1 MGPSTVFISHAS
13 RDQTV
18 AGLVCQALEQR
29 HIRCWIAPRD
39 IGVGEIWDEAIANG
53 IKSCQVVVLIFSSGT
68 NDSAHVKRE
77 IHLAFDKAKL
87 VIPFRVEGVK
97 PDGGLEYMMVGV
109 QWLDAVVPPLEHHLK
124 VLVDRVEAIIGAAEE
139 RPAVAESR
147 SHTQQAPAG
156 QTAQPEPE
164 PAPPRATRKFPRWVW
179 GALATLALVT
189 VFAAVRRFMP
199 QPHPEPTPVSTSQP
213 QPTSTPVPFPQPQ
226 PTLQPKPTPQP
237 KPLVSRPDKVLVLEP
252 SNPKRVVP
260 QEKKPVQVENSR
272 PSVQMSGDVRG
283 QKPAPVEGS
292 KPSVPNPSVFAI
304 GRQATALY
312 GQQRY
317 GEAAPL
323 YDQGCNAGDPKAC
336 AMLGVMYYFGQ
347 GVTRDYSHSV
357 ALDSKA
363 CDGGYA
369 LGCALVGQAYREGR
383 GVEKDA
389 EKGRQLIGEACRMG
403 AQRACDMLADAT
415 PPNSG
420 DLDSSSRSVIPPPAP
435 TPAPSKFD
443 ERTLRLTRTNP
454 SATRMATITA
464 PGNGLQNHNIFHIDT
479 RDFAEGGTLVIDI
492 GISRSSATDGSF
504 DLFPDNVP
512 IPLQGDPTGTLI
524 GSYNVPRGSSTRLEY
539 RFGRGQVF
547 ALNLEGNWF
556 SPKGATGPVQF
567 RATVRK

>member
-1 MGPSTVFISHAS
+1 M
-13 RDQTV
+13 
-18 AGLVCQALEQR
+18 
-29 HIRCWIAPRD
+29 
-39 IGVGEIWDEAIANG
+39 
-53 IKSCQVVVLIFSSGT
+53 
-68 NDSAHVKRE
+68 
-77 IHLAFDKAKL
+77 
-87 VIPFRVEGVK
+87 
-97 PDGGLEYMMVGV
+97 
-109 QWLDAVVPPLEHHLK
+109 
-124 VLVDRVEAIIGAAEE
+124 
-139 RPAVAESR
+139 
-147 SHTQQAPAG
+147 
-156 QTAQPEPE
+156 
-164 PAPPRATRKFPRWVW
+164 
-179 GALATLALVT
+179 
-189 VFAAVRRFMP
+189 
-199 QPHPEPTPVSTSQP
+199 
-213 QPTSTPVPFPQPQ
+213 
-226 PTLQPKPTPQP
+226 
-237 KPLVSRPDKVLVLEP
+237 
-252 SNPKRVVP
+252 
-260 QEKKPVQVENSR
+260 QVENSR